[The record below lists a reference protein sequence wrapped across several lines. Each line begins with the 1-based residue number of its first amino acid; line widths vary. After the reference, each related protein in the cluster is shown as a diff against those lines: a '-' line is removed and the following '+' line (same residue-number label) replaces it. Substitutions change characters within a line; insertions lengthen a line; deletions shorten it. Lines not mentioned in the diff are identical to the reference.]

1 MSYSEIKLSFREDF
15 AVVTI
20 NRPEKAN
27 CFTEKMYEEYA
38 AAQREL
44 ADNPQVRAIIL
55 TGAGDKAFCAGIDL
69 SLLAK
74 VNSEF
79 VRKKIGI
86 LHQVHNGWEN
96 HPRPVIAAIN
106 GACIGAGMELALSCD
121 IRIASDKAIFSIPE
135 VRFGLAPDMGGTQR
149 LARLVGP
156 GQAKRLILTG
166 KRIDAREA
174 LNIGLVEEVVPADTL
189 MSESIKMANMI
200 ANNAPLALTYAKKAI
215 NLASESSLAAG
226 LLYEEMASTY
236 CCGTEDKNEA
246 MSSFFEKRPPKYE
259 GK

>member
-1 MSYSEIKLSFREDF
+1 MYGEF
-15 AVVTI
+15 AQVQ
-20 NRPEKAN
+20 K
-27 CFTEKMYEEYA
+27 
-38 AAQREL
+38 EL
-44 ADNPQVRAIIL
+44 NDNPGVRVIVL

-74 VNSEF
+74 VNSDF
-79 VRKKIGI
+79 VRTKIGS
-86 LHQVHNGWEN
+86 LHQIHNGWET
-96 HPRPVIAAIN
+96 HPRPVIAAVN

-121 IRIASDKAIFSIPE
+121 MRIAADTAVFSIPE

-166 KRIDAREA
+166 KRIGAAEA
-174 LNIGLVEEVVPADTL
+174 LNIGLVEEVVPAGAL
-189 MSESIKMANMI
+189 MDKTMEAANFII
-200 ANNAPLALTYAKKAI
+200 ANAPLAVMYAKKAI
-215 NLASESSLAAG
+215 NLAGESSLAAG

-246 MSSFFEKRPPKYE
+246 MASYFEKRPPQYK